1 MREVILVHG
10 LWVPGMVMQ
19 PLAARLERAG
29 FRCHIFSYMGARR
42 PLAAHA
48 ERLARF
54 ARDLQ
59 RLARSVGP
67 AHFVG
72 HSLGGL
78 LVMEALGLQPPPA
91 AGRVVLLGTP
101 ARGCYAGRRLARY
114 RLGRWMLGES
124 EDLWRERH
132 PAEREGRAARWT
144 RPEALGVVA
153 GSLPLGL
160 GRLFG
165 RLPGVNDGVVSLE
178 ETAVDGMA
186 DRVVLP
192 IGHSAM
198 LISARVAAQVAA
210 FLSDG
215 KFTQNPD

>member
-1 MREVILVHG
+1 MRDVILAHG
-10 LWVPGMVMQ
+10 LWVPGVVMQ

-29 FRCHIFSYMGARR
+29 FRCHNFSYLGAGR
-42 PLAAHA
+42 PLAAHV

-54 ARDLQ
+54 AHELG
-59 RLARSVGP
+59 AP

-78 LVMEALGLQPPPA
+78 LVLETLNGHPGVAM
-91 AGRVVLLGTP
+91 GRAVLLGTP
-101 ARGCYAGRRLARY
+101 ALGCYAGRRIARY
-114 RLGRWMLGES
+114 PGGRWLLGQS
-124 EDLWRERH
+124 EILW
-132 PAEREGRAARWT
+132 REGRAALWR
-144 RPEALGVVA
+144 RPEALGVLA

-178 ETAVDGMA
+178 ETTVEGMA

-210 FLSDG
+210 FLAHG
-215 KFTQNPD
+215 KFAPIPG

>member
-1 MREVILVHG
+1 MKDAKSGSGTDFPVILAHG
-10 LWVPGMVMQ
+10 LWVPGVVMQ
-19 PLAARLERAG
+19 PLAARLARAG
-29 FRCHIFSYMGARR
+29 FRCHMFSYMGAAR
-42 PLAAHA
+42 PLHAHV
-48 ERLARF
+48 ERLAR
-54 ARDLQ
+54 
-59 RLARSVGP
+59 LAREVGP

-78 LVMEALGLQPPPA
+78 LVLETLNSDPGIAM
-91 AGRVVLLGTP
+91 GRAVLMGTP
-101 ARGCYAGRRLARY
+101 ALGCYAGRRIARY
-114 RLGRWMLGES
+114 PAGRWFLGQS
-124 EDLWRERH
+124 ETLWRE
-132 PAEREGRAARWT
+132 GRVAHWN
-144 RPEALGVVA
+144 RPEALGILA
-153 GSLPLGL
+153 GSVPLGL

-165 RLPGVNDGVVSLE
+165 ALPGVNDGVVSLS
-178 ETAVDGMA
+178 ETGVEGMA